1 MQAQT
6 FLKID
11 FFFLCG
17 SVRKS
22 IQAYSFIQK
31 CVLILNCNKC
41 YQWEPLSWSILI
53 HPSSPLKAATWA
65 GVCPSLSRI
74 LTSGVYCS
82 SVRRDSLCPPTHT
95 SWRGVRPV
103 FVLETGL
110 WFCYK
115 DIIISIFQTYKWM
128 ILIYVAFYS

>member
-1 MQAQT
+1 M
-6 FLKID
+6 I
-11 FFFLCG
+11 FFL
-17 SVRKS
+17 VRFCAKKYSS
-22 IQAYSFIQK
+22 IFFYSKVCFDFQ
-31 CVLILNCNKC
+31 LSNKC